1 MIARFFSRV
10 KHGIDI
16 VMKIVYNAI
25 MQNNYKEVEKQ
36 AKELEKLA
44 RKMKREEMQ
53 ALRDQGLTLEE
64 IGERYTPKLT
74 RERVRQIL
82 KGDD

>member
-1 MIARFFSRV
+1 MIARFVLRV
-10 KHGIDI
+10 KHILD
-16 VMKIVYNAI
+16 VAMKLVYNI
-25 MQNNYKEVEKQ
+25 LMQNNYKEVEKQ

-53 ALRDQGLTLEE
+53 QLRDQGMTLEQ
-64 IGERYTPKLT
+64 IGKRYGGIS

-82 KGDD
+82 EEDD